1 MSAAG
6 RPGRAA
12 DRVAGSLL
20 GLAIG
25 DAVGAGV
32 EGLPAT
38 EARRY
43 VEVELRRGLAQGR
56 PRPPHPFGQYTDDT
70 IMARELVASAT
81 ADGLDLDRFAM
92 RLTRLAARGEILG
105 IGPGSAAALRRVA
118 AGTAW
123 AEAGTP
129 APYAG
134 NGAAMRVGPLGALF
148 RGDVPRV
155 RELAVAQGRVT
166 HRDPR
171 ALAGAAV
178 VGIAAATFD
187 RLDRRHLHGW
197 CEELALALHGV
208 EGAAGFIEAL
218 GELPALARLPL
229 MEAAAGVAE
238 WAESAPEPGMGLAPF
253 VVPTVLWS
261 LLAALRSPDDLPE
274 AVRVAIWIG
283 GDTDTMAAMAGAI
296 VGARVGTA
304 GLPPDVVGCLTDRGA
319 WTGADLLALARRA

>member
-1 MSAAG
+1 MNGAG
-6 RPGRAA
+6 RPARAT

-25 DAVGAGV
+25 DAVGAAV
-32 EGLPAT
+32 EGLPAV

-56 PRPPHPFGQYTDDT
+56 ARPPHPFGQYTDDT
-70 IMARELVASAT
+70 IMARELVACAT
-81 ADGLDLDRFAM
+81 GDGVDLDRFAA
-92 RLTRLAARGEILG
+92 RLAGLAAHGEILG
-105 IGPGSAAALRRVA
+105 IGPGSMAALRRVA
-118 AGTAW
+118 AGTPW

-134 NGAAMRVGPLGALF
+134 NGAAMRVGPLGARF
-148 RGDVPRV
+148 RGDLARV

-166 HRDPR
+166 HGDPR

-178 VGIAAATFD
+178 VGLAAATID
-187 RLDRRHLHGW
+187 RLDRRHPHGW
-197 CEELALALHGV
+197 CEELALALHGL
-208 EGAAGFIEAL
+208 EGAAHFLDAL
-218 GELPALARLPL
+218 AELPALTRVPL
-229 MEAAAGVAE
+229 AEAAAGVAE
-238 WAESAPEPGMGLAPF
+238 WAESGPEPGMGLSPY

-304 GLPPDVVGCLTDRGA
+304 GLPPDVVGRLTDRGA
-319 WTGADLLALARRA
+319 WTGADLLALARGA